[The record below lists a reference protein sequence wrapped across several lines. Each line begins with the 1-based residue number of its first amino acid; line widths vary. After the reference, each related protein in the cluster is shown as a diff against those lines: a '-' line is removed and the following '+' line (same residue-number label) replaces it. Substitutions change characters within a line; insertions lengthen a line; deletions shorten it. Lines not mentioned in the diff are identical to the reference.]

1 MDATGKNN
9 NLQSE
14 RGYADHKVK
23 LLRKEKHASN
33 QNRLGSKNLNSEK
46 ANNKLKKYIKC
57 IYPYI
62 ASLPDH
68 LLHEPGSSLASA
80 VLTKAIICKH
90 KQEVLRK
97 SSESENHIP
106 TSARINFKLWASQN
120 IINFNTFKELDNKT
134 QTKTFKIKP

>member
-46 ANNKLKKYIKC
+46 AN
-57 IYPYI
+57 
-62 ASLPDH
+62 D
-68 LLHEPGSSLASA
+68 
-80 VLTKAIICKH
+80 
-90 KQEVLRK
+90 
-97 SSESENHIP
+97 
-106 TSARINFKLWASQN
+106 
-120 IINFNTFKELDNKT
+120 
-134 QTKTFKIKP
+134 KIKKISNESTPTLRRSQTIFYTNQHPP